1 MSTEWHRAIELHK
14 RVKGKVT
21 VYPSSRLRTTDDLAC
36 NYFPGS
42 LAVANIIDKDQDA
55 SFEYTGRGNCIFVV
69 SNGSSILNFEE
80 PNPYAML
87 PILEGKC
94 LIYKTFGDINAF
106 PVCLEAKS
114 AEEIV
119 QMCRFITPTVGGLN
133 LSNITSVT
141 SFRILEELQSTLD
154 IPVFS
159 DDHYGIAV
167 ALLGALKNALIVVGK
182 RLQDIKITIWGAG
195 KAGISTAR
203 LLLDAGARQIVMV
216 NSHGIL
222 TPANPFMN
230 QEQAKL
236 AERLGIDADYQDLKL
251 AMSNADVF
259 IGLSAKDAL
268 DPDYIKLMN
277 KEPIVFSMAMP
288 EPEISPALAKEIGAA
303 IVASSQFWTA
313 TINPIASFQVY
324 PGIMRGALD
333 VRAAAITTKM
343 LLEAADGFAN
353 SVDQNRLSPDH
364 IVPPIFC
371 DETTPRIAEA
381 VAQAAVEEGIALNP
395 IPKNKV
401 YAQTWERLY
410 GWRIV

>member
-1 MSTEWHRAIELHK
+1 MLTEWHRAIELHK

-36 NYFPGS
+36 AYFPGS
-42 LAVANIIDKDQDA
+42 LAVANIINEDRDI

-80 PNPYAML
+80 PNPYAVL

-94 LIYKTFGDINAF
+94 LIYKAFGDINAF
-106 PVCLEAKS
+106 PICLEAKS
-114 AEEIV
+114 AREIT
-119 QMCRFITPTVGGLN
+119 QICRFITPTVGGLN
-133 LSNITSVT
+133 LSNISSVT
-141 SFRILEELQSTLD
+141 SFEVLEQLQSTLD

-167 ALLGALKNALIVVGK
+167 ALLGALKNALLVVGK
-182 RLQDIKITIWGAG
+182 KLQDIKITIWGAG

-203 LLLDAGARQIVMV
+203 LLLNAGASQIIMV

-230 QEQAKL
+230 HEQAKL
-236 AERLGIDADYQDLKL
+236 AESLSIDADYRDLKE
-251 AMSNADVF
+251 AISNADVF
-259 IGLSAKDAL
+259 IGLSTKDAL
-268 DPDYIKLMN
+268 DPDYVKLMN
-277 KEPIVFSMAMP
+277 KDPIVFCMAMP
-288 EPEISPALAKEIGAA
+288 DPEISPALAKEKGAA

-333 VRAAAITTKM
+333 VRAAAITTNM
-343 LLEAADGFAN
+343 LLKAADAFAS
-353 SVDQNRLSPDH
+353 SVDQNRLSPDN

-371 DETTPRIAEA
+371 DETTPRIAES